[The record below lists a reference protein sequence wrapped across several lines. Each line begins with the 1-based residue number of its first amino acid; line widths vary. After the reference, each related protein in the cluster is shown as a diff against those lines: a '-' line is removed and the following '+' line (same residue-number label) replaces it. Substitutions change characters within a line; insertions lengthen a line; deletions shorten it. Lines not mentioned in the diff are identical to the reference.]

1 MIQVHMIS
9 YVPGIIPLLNT
20 WYYSDGWRHTSATC
34 NTGTY
39 RYSKVRVIEFNSC
52 DRTPYWLYLRTIG
65 CIYVRTHRLLL
76 QYAYEVSYVR
86 CLMMKMPR
94 PLSRISFRVGF
105 ESIHAEFSVFYLVFM
120 YFCRVVARLFVPQAA
135 RLARTLF
142 ALTAAA
148 VDAFTDCSSGR

>member
-1 MIQVHMIS
+1 
-9 YVPGIIPLLNT
+9 
-20 WYYSDGWRHTSATC
+20 
-34 NTGTY
+34 
-39 RYSKVRVIEFNSC
+39 
-52 DRTPYWLYLRTIG
+52 
-65 CIYVRTHRLLL
+65 
-76 QYAYEVSYVR
+76 
-86 CLMMKMPR
+86 MMKMPR

-120 YFCRVVARLFVPQAA
+120 YFCRVAARLFVPQAA